1 MGHRCDCC
9 GKKLPV
15 QKSPLGQPRKYCS
28 DACAQA
34 AYRRR
39 KVGIA
44 ITARRVK
51 SGGRLLLIDR
61 LGLK

>member
-15 QKSPLGQPRKYCS
+15 QKSPLGRPRLYCS
-28 DACAQA
+28 EACAQA

-39 KVGIA
+39 KVGIV

-51 SGGRLLLIDR
+51 SGGRLR
-61 LGLK
+61 LAARLRLN